1 MSKRRESSEKPSA
14 SDLSA
19 AREAFLERLT
29 AILPEG
35 RLASVLEGLSQ
46 PAHTAFRINT
56 LKTEVAPAIEALE
69 NAGLSP
75 SSVDWSPFAF
85 TLPID
90 QRPVLVDHP
99 LTIDGSIYIQSLSS
113 QLAVAAL
120 DPKPGEQVLDL
131 CAAPGGK
138 TLAIAQRV
146 GDTPGSFVSAVES
159 SKPRFY
165 RMKQNL
171 QRGNAAWVRTYR
183 TDGRSVG
190 RKTPGRFDRVL
201 VDGPCS
207 AETAIDPNDP
217 ESLSDWSM
225 RKIERCAKRQVQ
237 LLLSAVQATRPGG
250 QIVYSTCTLAPEEN
264 EQVLHQVLKRLGG
277 QICIETIDIAKN
289 LPETLRAQSLPGW
302 RGDEWEQT
310 VMADAVR
317 LLPTDGF
324 DVFFL
329 AKIRKV

>member
-1 MSKRRESSEKPSA
+1 MSKRTDSPEKPTA
-14 SDLSA
+14 SDLNT

-35 RLASVLEGLSQ
+35 RLASVLEGLSK
-46 PAHTAFRINT
+46 PTHTAFRVNT
-56 LKTEVAPAIEALE
+56 LKTEIAPAIEALE
-69 NAGLSP
+69 SAGLSP
-75 SSVDWSPFAF
+75 SSVSWSPFAF
-85 TLPID
+85 TLPIA
-90 QRPVLVDHP
+90 QRAVLVDHP
-99 LTIDGSIYIQSLSS
+99 LTVDGSIYIQSLSS
-113 QLAVAAL
+113 QLAVAVL
-120 DPKPGEQVLDL
+120 DPQPSEQVLDL

-138 TLAIAQRV
+138 TLAIAQCV

-201 VDGPCS
+201 VDAPCS

-237 LLLSAVQATRPGG
+237 LLLSAIQATRAGG
-250 QIVYSTCTLAPEEN
+250 EIVYSTCTLAPEEN
-264 EQVLHQVLKRLGG
+264 EQVLNQVVKRLDG
-277 QICIETIDIAKN
+277 QICIEKINMAS
-289 LPETLRAQSLPGW
+289 SLSKTVRTPGLSAW
-302 RGDEWEQT
+302 RDDELLQE
-310 VMADAVR
+310 VASEVVR
-317 LLPTDGF
+317 LLPADGF

-329 AKIRKV
+329 AKLRKV